1 MTLLKIRGY
10 NVKNLI
16 NVGVIIIIM
25 LIFLNISLVKVKL
38 IENYNLYSTPDQYD
52 IEHILVTSEIFNII
66 NSDL

>member
-25 LIFLNISLVKVKL
+25 LISLSISLVKAKL

-52 IEHILVTSEIFNII
+52 IEHILVTSDIINMI
-66 NSDL
+66 NSDP